1 MTTHLTFRERVQRIR
16 DWAVGPGGWLM
27 DSDQDEEYARIDWE
41 LDHPPPSKG
50 NVYRLEGAS
59 GFGYVFRDEWGW
71 AANTHVGDHSR
82 TRHYTD
88 FYDALIAVE
97 HDIDGKASDWKGIT

>member
-1 MTTHLTFRERVQRIR
+1 MRFRERVQRIR

-27 DSDQDEEYARIDWE
+27 DSDRDEEYARINQE
-41 LDHPPPSKG
+41 LDQATWPSKTD
-50 NVYRLEGAS
+50 VYRLEGTN
-59 GFGYVFRDEWGW
+59 GFGYVLHDQWGW
-71 AANTHVGDHSR
+71 ATHTIKGDDPQ

-97 HDIDGKASDWKGIT
+97 HEIDGKASDWKGLP